1 MLKLLKNKF
10 LWLPI
15 IVALFIG
22 AYFSITAI
30 PSTHVK
36 VNDLPIAIVNEDS
49 GVTGENLAKQ
59 ITETTSS
66 SNSSAMSI
74 KWTVFDSEKK
84 LLKDMNRE
92 KYYGAIVIPKD
103 FSEKLQSLT
112 APNAQK
118 AELKIIINQGM
129 GTAVTTQVNT
139 ALTQMT
145 TQLNNKLST
154 NLLQNVANRSTS
166 IPATMALNL
175 SNPLT
180 IKKEKV
186 NKTGDLANGGAH
198 FFQSVWL
205 GSLGTS
211 MLLGFAFS
219 KIRFKSL
226 KEKFSALFV
235 QLIAAGISALVIGY
249 GVPALQSWILDVNIP
264 NFTELGLFMSLCAF
278 AFIIFINGVESW
290 VGIIS
295 IPVFM
300 LLLFFAAPL
309 LTAVSESLNGFY
321 STLADWLPMSYMY
334 RGVKSI
340 MYFNHGPANSV
351 VMGLIYTIITG
362 LILIITAQFKK
373 DNKKEGS
380 N

>member
-1 MLKLLKNKF
+1 MLKLFKNKF

-22 AYFSITAI
+22 AYFSITAR

-59 ITETTSS
+59 ITGTTSS

-129 GTAVTTQVNT
+129 GTTVTTQVNT

-180 IKKEKV
+180 IKKKRLI
-186 NKTGDLANGGAH
+186 KLAIWQMVAH
-198 FFQSVWL
+198 
-205 GSLGTS
+205 
-211 MLLGFAFS
+211 
-219 KIRFKSL
+219 
-226 KEKFSALFV
+226 
-235 QLIAAGISALVIGY
+235 ISFNRY
-249 GVPALQSWILDVNIP
+249 GLEA
-264 NFTELGLFMSLCAF
+264 
-278 AFIIFINGVESW
+278 
-290 VGIIS
+290 
-295 IPVFM
+295 
-300 LLLFFAAPL
+300 
-309 LTAVSESLNGFY
+309 
-321 STLADWLPMSYMY
+321 
-334 RGVKSI
+334 
-340 MYFNHGPANSV
+340 
-351 VMGLIYTIITG
+351 
-362 LILIITAQFKK
+362 
-373 DNKKEGS
+373 
-380 N
+380 